1 MAVAILKC
9 VIKKLPIRAHFFPRC
24 LPCQMLRF
32 RLDSLIPA
40 HFIMEFSVNT
50 RDDCVGRSQKS
61 AVSGILRVARLA
73 TTTVPCSESLN
84 SPLYFKPSILYTYI
98 QCKLT
103 SLDTLNCPVFSCN
116 P

>member
-9 VIKKLPIRAHFFPRC
+9 VIKKLPIRARFFPRC

-50 RDDCVGRSQKS
+50 RDDCVGRSQ
-61 AVSGILRVARLA
+61 
-73 TTTVPCSESLN
+73 
-84 SPLYFKPSILYTYI
+84 
-98 QCKLT
+98 
-103 SLDTLNCPVFSCN
+103 
-116 P
+116 